1 MTRSFRSTRWGGLIA
16 AAGLG
21 FIAAMTLVPRPEEA
35 VLNAQTPPWCL
46 ICGSLGG
53 VDVLLNVLLFVP
65 YGFGLRLAGWSWRR
79 TAIIVLATT
88 IGVET
93 LQLWAI
99 AGRDASISDIIT
111 NTTGGLLG
119 AWLAGQWAGVILP
132 ARETARRLAIVGG
145 AIWLGILL
153 ISGALLHTSY
163 PLNSYYGQW
172 AADLPGLA
180 KFQGRILSA
189 EVDGMPIPSHR
200 IRETRELRRRLQAG
214 VIVHVTAIM
223 DGPTSSLAPV
233 FSIFDKHQ
241 RNILMLGQD
250 GRGFEFDT
258 RMRTTLV
265 KLRPP
270 TLRLEPT
277 VPLVSGDT
285 VELTARLV
293 HSRLGLRVASSRGV
307 SQREFDLSPGLGW
320 AMLLP
325 YDYAYGSAVEW
336 LTALWLG
343 GLLIPVGYWA
353 ASGWAGRHALAALVA
368 GAAGLAVLGMG
379 VVPLLVNLP
388 AVSWSAWLATIAG
401 YALGWALG
409 WRRN

>member
-1 MTRSFRSTRWGGLIA
+1 MTRSFRSTRWGWLIA
-16 AAGLG
+16 AAGLA

-35 VLNAQTPPWCL
+35 ALNAQSPPWCL
-46 ICGSLGG
+46 VCGSLGG

-65 YGFGLRLAGWSWRR
+65 YGLGLRLAGWSWRR
-79 TAIIVLATT
+79 TALVVLATT
-88 IGVET
+88 ICVET

-99 AGRDASISDIIT
+99 AGRDASLSDIIT
-111 NTTGGLLG
+111 NTTGGLVG
-119 AWLAGQWAGVILP
+119 AWLAGRWVGVVLP
-132 ARETARRLAIVGG
+132 VGRPARRLAIVGSC
-145 AIWLGILL
+145 IWLGILL
-153 ISGALLHTSY
+153 VTGALLHTSY

-180 KFQGRILSA
+180 KFQGQVLSA
-189 EVDGMPIPSHR
+189 EVDGVPIPPHR
-200 IRETRELRRRLQAG
+200 IPEPRALRRRLQAG
-214 VIVHVTAIM
+214 VIVQVTAIM
-223 DGPTSSLAPV
+223 AGPTSSLAPV

-270 TLRLEPT
+270 TLRLNPG
-277 VPLVSGDT
+277 VPLLPGDT
-285 VELTARLV
+285 VQLTARLV
-293 HSRLGLRVASSRGV
+293 NSRLGLRVASSRGV
-307 SQREFDLSPGLGW
+307 SEREFDLSPGLGW

-343 GLLIPVGYWA
+343 GFLIPVGYWA
-353 ASGWAGRHALAALVA
+353 ARGWTGRQAKVALVG
-368 GAAGLAVLGMG
+368 GAAALAVLGMG
-379 VVPLLVNLP
+379 AVP
-388 AVSWSAWLATIAG
+388 AVVQLPPVAWSAWVATLVG
-401 YALGWALG
+401 YGIGWALG
-409 WRRN
+409 FRRI